1 MTPIIIKSR
10 YGDKRTIECVDPKGI
25 FKIHGKADF
34 CRQGEGMFDFE
45 GGPMLMVGEEFYGLG
60 DISIIS
66 PVKGPTAD
74 NDAAVLVTVKLN
86 RKAKKALQQPATIS
100 EDLNDQK

>member
-1 MTPIIIKSR
+1 MTPIIIQSR
-10 YGDKRTIECVDPKGI
+10 YGDKHTIECVDSKGV
-25 FKIHGKADF
+25 FKIHGKAEF
-34 CRQGEGMFDFE
+34 CRQAEGMFDFE
-45 GGPMLMVGEEFYGLG
+45 VGPMLQVGEEFYGLG

-66 PVKGPTAD
+66 PVKGSTAD